1 MQKIINWMNE
11 NKIRVGFVGMALVIT
26 TQYATCTLEPN
37 TGIPEQEQ
45 QEPVE
50 E

>member
-1 MQKIINWMNE
+1 MQKLIQWMNE

-26 TQYATCTLEPN
+26 TQYATCTLEP
-37 TGIPEQEQ
+37 TVETPKQEQ
-45 QEPVE
+45 VE